1 LSVALEKKI
10 ATSVDSMKA
19 ESPNFLAQLTGCFAK
34 PAAENPTVAMVEAA
48 YRHHGLNWRYINCE
62 VPPEWLGDA
71 VRGAKAMGW
80 VGFNC
85 SIPHKIAVIEYL
97 DGLGESAKIIGAVNT
112 AVRRDGQYVGE
123 NTDGRGFVSAL
134 QDIIDPTR
142 KTVIIFGA
150 GGAARAV
157 AVEMALAGAARIS
170 VVNRDRPRGEELAR
184 LLNDKTPAPGTWI
197 PWPKQFR
204 VPGYAEIVIN
214 NTSVGL
220 YPHVDDRLDVDAES
234 LQPHMVVADGIPN
247 PPRTHW
253 IRDAEARGCRVM
265 DGLAMLVNQG
275 VIGIKYWTG
284 VDVDATIMRK
294 ALGKALSL

>member
-1 LSVALEKKI
+1 
-10 ATSVDSMKA
+10 MNP
-19 ESPNFLAQLTGCFAK
+19 ESPNFLACLTGSFSN

-62 VPPEWLGDA
+62 VQSERLGDA

-85 SIPHKIAVIEYL
+85 SIPHKIAVIKYL
-97 DGLGESAKIIGAVNT
+97 DGLGESAEIIGAVNT
-112 AVRRDGQYVGE
+112 VVRREGQYIGE
-123 NTDGRGFVSAL
+123 NTDGRGFVNAL
-134 QDIIDPTR
+134 RKVIDPEE

-170 VVNRDRPRGEELAR
+170 VVNRSRQNGEELAR
-184 LLNDKTPAPGTWI
+184 LLNEKTPASAEWM
-197 PWPKQFR
+197 PWQERFR
-204 VPGYAEIVIN
+204 VPSEADIAIN

-220 YPHVDDRLDVDAES
+220 YPHVDERLDVDTDS
-234 LQPHMVVADGIPN
+234 LMSHMVVADGIPN

-253 IRDAEARGCRVM
+253 IRDAETRGCRVM
-265 DGLAMLVNQG
+265 DGLEMLVNQALN
-275 VIGIKYWTG
+275 TG
-284 VDVDATIMRK
+284 PVLTPMCKSCERLSK
-294 ALGKALSL
+294 ALFHYNCTVITPARQTA